1 MHVCVDYP
9 PPRPIYCIFVF
20 HELSLTP
27 SFFRSD
33 IDLLCYLQ
41 TQEEKR
47 EVCDL
52 HGFFSPRTVW
62 SLTIPGDSFGLRNA
76 ENKHI
81 FQDLDALAI
90 AMSLKCLLRIGD
102 RCWLSE
108 GPPTK
113 HFGKLF
119 SASQWPVAGQPLL
132 SACSRPPTGS
142 RRTIQTLETG
152 L

>member
-1 MHVCVDYP
+1 MYICVDYP
-9 PPRPIYCIFVF
+9 PP
-20 HELSLTP
+20 HLSHFCLLSTQP
-27 SFFRSD
+27 NSVILRVRYWFALLSSKTGGKARSLWSSW
-33 IDLLCYLQ
+33 I
-41 TQEEKR
+41 
-47 EVCDL
+47 
-52 HGFFSPRTVW
+52 FSPRTVW

-90 AMSLKCLLRIGD
+90 AMSLKCLSCIWD

-119 SASQWPVAGQPLL
+119 SASQWPIAGQPLL

-142 RRTIQTLETG
+142 RRTIQILETG

>member
-1 MHVCVDYP
+1 MSVWIT
-9 PPRPIYCIFVF
+9 PRPIYRIFVF
-20 HELSLTP
+20 CGLSLTP
-27 SFFRSD
+27 SFFGSD
-33 IDLLCYLQ
+33 IDLLCYPSKTGGKARSLWSSWI
-41 TQEEKR
+41 
-47 EVCDL
+47 
-52 HGFFSPRTVW
+52 FFPRTVW

-90 AMSLKCLLRIGD
+90 AMSLKCLLRIWD

-119 SASQWPVAGQPLL
+119 SASQWPIAGQPLL

-142 RRTIQTLETG
+142 RRTIQILETG

>member
-1 MHVCVDYP
+1 MYVCVDYP
-9 PPRPIYCIFVF
+9 PP
-20 HELSLTP
+20 HLSHFCLLWTQP
-27 SFFRSD
+27 NSVILRVRYWFALLSSKTGGKARSLWSSW
-33 IDLLCYLQ
+33 I
-41 TQEEKR
+41 
-47 EVCDL
+47 
-52 HGFFSPRTVW
+52 FSPVRFDLWQSQGILLAWGMLKINT
-62 SLTIPGDSFGLRNA
+62 F
-76 ENKHI
+76 

-90 AMSLKCLLRIGD
+90 AMSLKCLLRIWD

-142 RRTIQTLETG
+142 RRTIQILETG